1 MRRRGDARRRLA
13 DLPARHAALRR
24 AKTVHLIRHHQA
36 GEVEEAAAG
45 RRHSYVAME
54 PDSLC
59 RLCGQGDS
67 ARRSAGTN
75 KLPKS
80 TALSEIEA
88 APAPQPAPSPAEPR
102 QRNWR
107 DYALLLALAC
117 CWSST
122 YPLTK
127 IGLVSIPPITF
138 ISARSLIAALF
149 LLVVL
154 RIRGLRLPT
163 DARAWKL
170 FAQQQT
176 INSTIP
182 FLMITWAQQYVP
194 ASTTVV
200 LASTTPIFAFLI
212 TWGITRHEPAT
223 LLKLVGAILGLA
235 GTAAII
241 GLDALGGL
249 SSDLIAEMAILLAT
263 VSFAC
268 ATIFGLRLSES
279 EPMVVAAGSLL
290 FGGCVLLP
298 LSLILEHPWTLRP
311 TPQALAAAA
320 TMGIFSSALGLM
332 LFYMCLQRLGTITTN
347 AQGYLRIPIGVGLS
361 VLLLGES
368 VPQNLALGLVLV
380 MAGVAAMTVPGDALR
395 RAMRRLR
402 GCQPLL
408 QLFLISQ
415 QLLEFLDVAR
425 DELLEHIGRVLAG
438 VRRDG
443 GEIGKT
449 FFHRLALDGG
459 LRRSVELRDDIG
471 WRALGREQA
480 VPALRLEIGEACF

>member
-1 MRRRGDARRRLA
+1 
-13 DLPARHAALRR
+13 
-24 AKTVHLIRHHQA
+24 
-36 GEVEEAAAG
+36 
-45 RRHSYVAME
+45 
-54 PDSLC
+54 
-59 RLCGQGDS
+59 
-67 ARRSAGTN
+67 
-75 KLPKS
+75 LPKS

-88 APAPQPAPSPAEPR
+88 APAPQPAPSPAQPR
-102 QRNWR
+102 QTNWR

-127 IGLVSIPPITF
+127 IGLGSIPPITF
-138 ISARSLIAALF
+138 ISARSLIAAFF
-149 LLVVL
+149 LIAVL

-163 DARAWKL
+163 DAKAWKL

-223 LLKLVGAILGLA
+223 LLKLAGAILGLA

-263 VSFAC
+263 ISFAC
-268 ATIFGLRLSES
+268 ATIFGLRLSEY

-298 LSLILEHPWTLRP
+298 LSLIVEHPWTLRP
-311 TPQALAAAA
+311 TPQALAAVA

-332 LFYMCLQRLGTITTN
+332 LFYICLRRLGTITTN

-361 VLLLGES
+361 VLLLGEA
-368 VPQNLALGLVLV
+368 VPPNLALGLVLV

-395 RAMRRLR
+395 RAMQRWR
-402 GCQPLL
+402 G
-408 QLFLISQ
+408 
-415 QLLEFLDVAR
+415 
-425 DELLEHIGRVLAG
+425 G
-438 VRRDG
+438 
-443 GEIGKT
+443 
-449 FFHRLALDGG
+449 
-459 LRRSVELRDDIG
+459 
-471 WRALGREQA
+471 
-480 VPALRLEIGEACF
+480 